1 MEGKKR
7 FRPTLTAYR
16 EMENACAKLTREN
29 KTLDSSN
36 KYMEAELKKLRA
48 IIEDY
53 KSDNEVLRS
62 EIIYLEQRGFWA
74 RVFNLR

>member
-16 EMENACAKLTREN
+16 EMEARAERLKVESD
-29 KTLDSSN
+29 TLKASN
-36 KYMEAELKKLRA
+36 KYMEAELKRLRA

-74 RVFNLR
+74 RLFNL

>member
-16 EMENACAKLTREN
+16 EMESACAKLTREN

-36 KYMEAELKKLRA
+36 KYMEAELKRLRA

-53 KSDNEVLRS
+53 NRELDKLRRDV
-62 EIIYLEQRGFWA
+62 YHLKNRNFFA
-74 RVFNLR
+74 RLFNIW